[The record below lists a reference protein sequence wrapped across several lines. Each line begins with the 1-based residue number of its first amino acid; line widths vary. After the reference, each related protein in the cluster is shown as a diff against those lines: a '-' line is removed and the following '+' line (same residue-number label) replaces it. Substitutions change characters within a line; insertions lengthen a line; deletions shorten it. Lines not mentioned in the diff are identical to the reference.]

1 MHADQLVGAPVV
13 DSDGQA
19 VGTVEQ
25 VFRDDVDGTP
35 SWARIRSGKGLHFV
49 PLAGSSMTSS
59 GGLSVPFEAQKIM
72 TEPGLSV
79 DRHMSVEQEE
89 ELRKYFGLTVPAQ
102 PQAGPE
108 PGESGQAQA
117 GQAQAG
123 QAQAG
128 QAGTGP
134 AGTRPGPG
142 MADQASQAS
151 GTTRPDLATP
161 PSGTTQPGAAQPGT
175 AQPGAAGQPGAGQPE
190 AGKPG
195 MPSQAGQRPAPAAG
209 RAQTMGEQEWLVR
222 SEERFAVDVE
232 TRESGRVKLRK
243 LVDTEPVQQKVQVF
257 REEYEIERVPVAKD
271 DKVGADIGERDQE
284 IILHESRAVVTK
296 ETVPVE
302 RIRLSVKRVDEER
315 TISDRLRKER
325 IEIDGAD
332 QPASNSRGEASG
344 RR

>member
-1 MHADQLVGAPVV
+1 MTMHADQLVGAPVV

-35 SWARIRSGKGLHFV
+35 SWARIRSVKGLHFV
-49 PLAGSSMTSS
+49 PLAGSSMASG

-72 TEPGLSV
+72 TEPGVSV

-102 PQAGPE
+102 PQTGPE
-108 PGESGQAQA
+108 PGQSGQAETGRA
-117 GQAQAG
+117 GTGLG
-123 QAQAG
+123 QDQG
-128 QAGTGP
+128 QAGAGQPQPGP
-134 AGTRPGPG
+134 ASP
-142 MADQASQAS
+142 AS
-151 GTTRPDLATP
+151 GTKGPDLAATP
-161 PSGTTQPGAAQPGT
+161 PSGTTQPAMTKPAQ
-175 AQPGAAGQPGAGQPE
+175 A
-190 AGKPG
+190 
-195 MPSQAGQRPAPAAG
+195 SG
-209 RAQTMGEQEWLVR
+209 RAQAMGEQEWLVR

-257 REEYEIERVPVAKD
+257 HEEYEIEHVPVARD

-302 RIRLSVKRVDEER
+302 RIRLSVKRVEEER

-325 IEIDGAD
+325 IEIEGAD
-332 QPASNSRGEASG
+332 QPASNSRGEAG
-344 RR
+344 RRR